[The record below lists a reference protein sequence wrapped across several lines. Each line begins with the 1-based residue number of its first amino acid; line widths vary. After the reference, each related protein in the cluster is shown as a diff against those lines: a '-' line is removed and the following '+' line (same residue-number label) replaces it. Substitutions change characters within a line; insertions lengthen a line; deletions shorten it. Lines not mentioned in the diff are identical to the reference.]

1 MVSAQR
7 SVSKKQPSAGLALAL
22 ELGSGREGTWQFG
35 CTRCAHMMV
44 DANDD
49 FYAAM
54 ERLTIEERPVSAGNK
69 LPRLMVVIGAALC
82 AGIGLG

>member
-1 MVSAQR
+1 
-7 SVSKKQPSAGLALAL
+7 
-22 ELGSGREGTWQFG
+22 
-35 CTRCAHMMV
+35 MMV

>member
-1 MVSAQR
+1 M
-7 SVSKKQPSAGLALAL
+7 LAL
-22 ELGSGREGTWQFG
+22 ELGSPVAKVHSNLVV
-35 CTRCAHMMV
+35 RCAHTMV